1 MDIQTII
8 DIKNYID
15 ENKIT
20 DTTDLTMFYLS
31 TDRLDIY
38 ALLRVVPIKQIF
50 DAYIEKKNSEY
61 NKMLIKKYYNDL
73 LDSLI

>member
-1 MDIQTII
+1 MDIQTFI

-15 ENKIT
+15 DNKIT

-38 ALLRVVPIKQIF
+38 ALLRNVEIKQIF

-61 NKMLIKKYYNDL
+61 NKMLIKKYYTDL

>member
-31 TDRLDIY
+31 TERLDIY
-38 ALLRVVPIKQIF
+38 ALLRVVPIKEIF

>member
-31 TDRLDIY
+31 NERLDIY
-38 ALLRVVPIKQIF
+38 ALLRVVPIKEIF

>member
-38 ALLRVVPIKQIF
+38 ALLRVVAIKQLF

-61 NKMLIKKYYNDL
+61 NKMLIQKYYNDL